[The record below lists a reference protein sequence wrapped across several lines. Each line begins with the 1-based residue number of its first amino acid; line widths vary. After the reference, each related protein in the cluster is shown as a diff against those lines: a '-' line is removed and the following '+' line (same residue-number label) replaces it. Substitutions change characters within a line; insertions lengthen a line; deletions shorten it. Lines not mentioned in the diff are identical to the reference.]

1 MLQLETDPS
10 LLLYKCRQSLD
21 RYSHHLVI
29 GNLLSTRKYEVV
41 FVDRQGEQWIRLRSH
56 EGENEGGDMAAT
68 GQQPIVEGEGDEIES
83 IIIPQCVRRHEEL
96 MRRRSVERV
105 GRGIS
110 STFRGRS

>member
-1 MLQLETDPS
+1 
-10 LLLYKCRQSLD
+10 
-21 RYSHHLVI
+21 
-29 GNLLSTRKYEVV
+29 
-41 FVDRQGEQWIRLRSH
+41 
-56 EGENEGGDMAAT
+56 MAAT